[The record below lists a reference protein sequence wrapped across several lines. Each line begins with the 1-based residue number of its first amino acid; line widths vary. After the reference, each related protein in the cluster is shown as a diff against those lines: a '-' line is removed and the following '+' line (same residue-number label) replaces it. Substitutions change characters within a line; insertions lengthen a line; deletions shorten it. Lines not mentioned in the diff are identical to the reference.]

1 MRGPIRF
8 VPEGF
13 LLQELLIALTIFSA
27 ISLALLMGFV
37 SLELNFAATSD
48 FATNHTDAMRISDY
62 LALDLRRAL
71 TVVST
76 QNNTTITIP
85 SYYDSQGQPQTP
97 QLDGEGGVYYGTD
110 GSSITIRY
118 YLSNGTIYRQ
128 QDNAPAVA
136 IAQNVSDFV
145 FTLTDLGKVVTTR
158 ITFSPIFSSAGAS
171 QNAIAATAI
180 YNTTLLRNTRTDTG
194 SSVY

>member
-37 SLELNFAATSD
+37 SLERNFAATSD